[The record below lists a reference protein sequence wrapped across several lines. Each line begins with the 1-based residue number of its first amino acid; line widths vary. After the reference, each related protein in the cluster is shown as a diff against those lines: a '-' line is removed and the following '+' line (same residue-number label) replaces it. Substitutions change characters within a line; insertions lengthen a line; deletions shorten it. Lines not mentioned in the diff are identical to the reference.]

1 MMDGGENAIVLN
13 VVVTVMSLDSI
24 NEGYMVRKQ
33 KKYFKKRTF
42 KLKSFVILKKILVG
56 YRLFIVKTIKYWE

>member
-1 MMDGGENAIVLN
+1 MGLNRQMMDGGENAIVLN

-24 NEGYMVRKQ
+24 DEGSMVRKQ

-42 KLKSFVILKKILVG
+42 KLKSFVILKKVLVG
-56 YRLFIVKTIKYWE
+56 